1 MANLSAKDY
10 QSLCNNIKL
19 DDDQCKK
26 KKRYINCIFGS
37 YDVTL
42 TLLCDLKSVRYNHGG
57 HAFAPLEIVEE
68 DKLDFRNEKCFHF
81 YLTTF

>member
-19 DDDQCKK
+19 DDDQYKK

-42 TLLCDLKSVRYNHGG
+42 TLLCDLKSVPYNHGG

-81 YLTTF
+81 YLTTV

>member
-10 QSLCNNIKL
+10 QSLCNNKIGRWSI
-19 DDDQCKK
+19 QK

-42 TLLCDLKSVRYNHGG
+42 TLLCDLKSVPYNHGG

-81 YLTTF
+81 YLTTV